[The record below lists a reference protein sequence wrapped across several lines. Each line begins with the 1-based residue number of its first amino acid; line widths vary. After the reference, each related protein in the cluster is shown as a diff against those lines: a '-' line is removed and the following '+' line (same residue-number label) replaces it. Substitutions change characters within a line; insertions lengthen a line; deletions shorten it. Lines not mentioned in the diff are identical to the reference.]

1 MSDKLNLIKQINEYL
16 DIADTIFNNLLE
28 IYYEDAEKQIP
39 IISYEN
45 IKNFMWDLSSL
56 QNKHIPAELC
66 SNGKLLERSGEIE
79 TYIQNINLFIKEVKI
94 LKH

>member
-45 IKNFMWDLSSL
+45 IKNFMWGLSSL

>member
-1 MSDKLNLIKQINEYL
+1 MSDKLNLIKQINEDL
-16 DIADTIFNNLLE
+16 DIADGIFNNLLE

-39 IISYEN
+39 TISCEN
-45 IKNFMWDLSSL
+45 IENLMWNLSSL

-94 LKH
+94 LKQ